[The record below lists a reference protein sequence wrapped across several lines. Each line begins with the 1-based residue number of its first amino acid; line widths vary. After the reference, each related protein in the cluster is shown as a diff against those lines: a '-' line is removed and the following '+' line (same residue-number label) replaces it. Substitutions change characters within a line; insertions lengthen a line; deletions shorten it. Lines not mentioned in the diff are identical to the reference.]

1 MRAALV
7 VKDLMTRS
15 RLQEAAAAAGYEV
28 AAMREV
34 PAVTPEAGD
43 SPDLLIVDLDLPGA
57 LQGATAWQVA
67 HPETRVVGFAFHVE
81 EELIAA
87 ARAAGIEVLPH
98 GATARP
104 ARFFS

>member
-7 VKDLMTRS
+7 VRDLMTRS

-34 PAVTPEAGD
+34 PPPQGGD
-43 SPDLLIVDLDLPGA
+43 EWPDLLVVDLDLPGA
-57 LQGATAWQVA
+57 LQGAAAWRAA
-67 HPETRVVGFAFHVE
+67 HPETRVIGFAFHVE
-81 EELIAA
+81 EELIAE

>member
-7 VKDLMTRS
+7 VRDLMTRS

-28 AAMREV
+28 VAMREV
-34 PAVTPEAGD
+34 PAVTLEDP
-43 SPDLLIVDLDLPGA
+43 PDLLVVDLDLPGA
-57 LQGATAWQVA
+57 LKGAAAWRAA

-81 EELIAA
+81 EELIAE

>member
-7 VKDLMTRS
+7 VRDLMTRS
-15 RLQEAAAAAGYEV
+15 RLQEAAAAAGYDV

-34 PAVTPEAGD
+34 PAVPIED
-43 SPDLLIVDLDLPGA
+43 PPDLLVVDLDLPGA
-57 LQGATAWQVA
+57 LQGAAAWRAA
-67 HPETRVVGFAFHVE
+67 HPETRVIGFAFHVE
-81 EELIAA
+81 EELIAE